1 MNSNTIEKIKLRI
14 SHFPQVPCKAFHVDV
29 NSIEEA
35 LKIMNVLAYYDL
47 FQYNN
52 RIKPDYANATTL
64 DMWEENSD
72 GEGNPGWCNWS
83 DEDGYEISDYKLVD
97 GKAVLDV

>member
-47 FQYNN
+47 FSFIFYYTSNTALPSTN
-52 RIKPDYANATTL
+52 L
-64 DMWEENSD
+64 
-72 GEGNPGWCNWS
+72 
-83 DEDGYEISDYKLVD
+83 
-97 GKAVLDV
+97 